1 MAGFITRVAFDRIYK
16 EVHVAGG
23 ISMKRILVVDD
34 EQSILMLL
42 EYNLNQAGFDVV
54 TAEDGKAAYKL
65 IKKEKFDFIILDIM
79 LPKMD
84 GMDVCRRVRQEKIDT
99 PILMLTAKDDEYDKI
114 IGLELGADDYMTKP
128 FSPREVIARIKAIG
142 RRFGQDKSE
151 VAEKIITQDEKEIIP
166 LQAEVEELSV
176 NGSLKLG
183 KLEIDPDRY
192 EVLSEGKS
200 IDVTPKEFELLLYMA
215 VRKGRILSRDQ
226 LLNNIWN
233 FDYAGE
239 TRIVDVH
246 ISHLREK
253 IEKDTKNPKYIK
265 TVRGFGYKFEVPN
278 E

>member
-1 MAGFITRVAFDRIYK
+1 
-16 EVHVAGG
+16 
-23 ISMKRILVVDD
+23 MKKVLVVDD

-42 EYNLNQAGFDVV
+42 EYNLMQAGFEVV
-54 TAEDGKAAYKL
+54 TAEDGKTAYKL
-65 IKKEKFDFIILDIM
+65 IKKEAFDFIILDIM

-84 GMDVCRRVRQEKIDT
+84 GMDVCRRVRQEKIQT
-99 PILMLTAKDDEYDKI
+99 PILMLTAKDDEFDKI

-142 RRFGQDKSE
+142 RRLSAEQDNHYYQSNDSQRE
-151 VAEKIITQDEKEIIP
+151 ISRAQDANEDDVN
-166 LQAEVEELSV
+166 LEE
-176 NGSLKLG
+176 SLEN
-183 KLEIDPDRY
+183 LEIDVLIFGDLEIYIDRY
-192 EVLSEGKS
+192 VVKVRGKEV
-200 IDVTPKEFELLLYMA
+200 DVTPKEFELLVYMA
-215 VRKGRILSRDQ
+215 MRRGRILSRDQ

-253 IEKDTKNPKYIK
+253 IEKDTKNPEYIK

-278 E
+278 

>member
-1 MAGFITRVAFDRIYK
+1 
-16 EVHVAGG
+16 
-23 ISMKRILVVDD
+23 MKRVLVVDD

-42 EYNLNQAGFDVV
+42 EYNLSQAGYEVV
-54 TAEDGKAAYKL
+54 TAEDGKTAYKM

-84 GMDVCRRVRQEKIDT
+84 GMDVCRRVRQEKIET

-142 RRFGQDKSE
+142 RRIQSSEKSTIE
-151 VAEKIITQDEKEIIP
+151 VDNQTDSVDITP
-166 LQAEVEELSV
+166 LQAPSIASENPNDVI
-176 NGSLKLG
+176 KLG
-183 KLEIDPDRY
+183 KLEIFPGRY
-192 EVLSEGKS
+192 EVKCDGKL
-200 IDVTPKEFELLLYMA
+200 IDLTPKEFELLLYMA

-253 IEKDTKNPKYIK
+253 IESDTKNPEYIK
-265 TVRGFGYKFEVPN
+265 TVRGFGYKFEVPQV
-278 E
+278 